1 MSAPTGSL
9 RPAHRT
15 CALFPVALGVG
26 LVMALA
32 GVASASAQVAAVEPA
47 SRVVEVEVPAPAL
60 EGNLLGTPSV
70 QGAAIYLPP
79 SYEFE
84 TERRYPVIY
93 LLHGIFDRYQVW
105 LETFSVPAIL
115 DRLIAANE
123 IPELIVVMPNGFN
136 HLGGGFYRNSPASG
150 NWADFV
156 SDDLVGFVDGSFRTL
171 ARTESRAIAG
181 HSMGGYGAL
190 HLGMT
195 RPDVF
200 SVVWALS
207 PCCLA
212 AVDDFGFGNDAW
224 KRARR
229 FQSLEDMQGALE
241 SGEFYPVVAIGVLTA
256 FSPDPD
262 SPPFFVDFPY
272 EIVRGEIV
280 LDDADYDRYLDALPV
295 RAVTGAREALRGLRG
310 LGLGVGLGD
319 QFLHISSGTLEL
331 SRRLG
336 EERIPHRLDLY
347 AGDHR
352 QLVSRRLEEVV
363 FLWIAERLVAG
374 DD

>member
-1 MSAPTGSL
+1 MPAPTGSL
-9 RPAHRT
+9 GPAHRT
-15 CALFPVALGVG
+15 CAFFPVALGVG
-26 LVMALA
+26 LVMVLV
-32 GVASASAQVAAVEPA
+32 GVVSASAQGAEEPA
-47 SRVVEVEVPAPAL
+47 SRVVEVEVLAPAL

-70 QGAAIYLPP
+70 QGAAIYQPP
-79 SYEFE
+79 SYEIE

-93 LLHGIFDRYQVW
+93 LLHGIFDHYQVW
-105 LETFSVPAIL
+105 LETFGVPAIL

-156 SDDLVGFVDGSFRTL
+156 SDDLVGFVDENFRTL

-190 HLGMT
+190 HFGMT

-200 SVVWALS
+200 SVVWAMS

-212 AVDDFGFGNDAW
+212 ALDDFGFGNDAW
-224 KRARR
+224 KRASR

-241 SGEFYPVVAIGVLTA
+241 SGDFYAVASIGVLTA
-256 FSPDPD
+256 FSPDPE

-280 LDDADYDRYLDALPV
+280 PR
-295 RAVTGAREALRGLRG
+295 R
-310 LGLGVGLGD
+310 
-319 QFLHISSGTLEL
+319 
-331 SRRLG
+331 RRL
-336 EERIPHRLDLY
+336 
-347 AGDHR
+347 
-352 QLVSRRLEEVV
+352 
-363 FLWIAERLVAG
+363 
-374 DD
+374 

>member
-1 MSAPTGSL
+1 MSTPTGSL
-9 RPAHRT
+9 RHAHRT

-26 LVMALA
+26 LLMALA
-32 GVASASAQVAAVEPA
+32 GVGSASAQVAAVEPA

-105 LETFSVPAIL
+105 LETFGVPAIL
-115 DRLIAANE
+115 DHLIAANE

-136 HLGGGFYRNSPASG
+136 HLGGGFYRNSPVSG

-156 SDDLVGFVDGSFRTL
+156 SDDLVGFVDGNFRTL

-224 KRARR
+224 KRASGFR
-229 FQSLEDMQGALE
+229 SLEDMQGALE
-241 SGEFYPVVAIGVLTA
+241 SGDFIPVAAIGVLTA
-256 FSPDPD
+256 FSPD
-262 SPPFFVDFPY
+262 
-272 EIVRGEIV
+272 R
-280 LDDADYDRYLDALPV
+280 
-295 RAVTGAREALRGLRG
+295 
-310 LGLGVGLGD
+310 
-319 QFLHISSGTLEL
+319 
-331 SRRLG
+331 
-336 EERIPHRLDLY
+336 
-347 AGDHR
+347 
-352 QLVSRRLEEVV
+352 
-363 FLWIAERLVAG
+363 AERG
-374 DD
+374 SETCSQG